1 MLTAVTCKAH
11 AASGAVSALQSLA
24 EQWET
29 GWHEPSAL
37 IVFTYLFITNVEK
50 DAVNSKREN
59 KAQLHRHKSE
69 LQFRL
74 QWTWTWNGQK
84 YLLVYFHFS
93 FERFPLFQ
101 SNWVVPSTQ
110 WSSCSSSFIIY
121 CISKDPANS
130 LIMWC
135 SALYMLYHCDRTK
148 SCVYLCCSWG
158 MPLV

>member
-1 MLTAVTCKAH
+1 MQSVEPSQPCR
-11 AASGAVSALQSLA
+11 ALQNLA
-24 EQWET
+24 EPWET
-29 GWHEPSAL
+29 GWQVAVSPHSFH
-37 IVFTYLFITNVEK
+37 VFTHYKRRKRPHQQQKGKQSTVAQAQIRITV
-50 DAVNSKREN
+50 
-59 KAQLHRHKSE
+59 Q
-69 LQFRL
+69 L
-74 QWTWTWNGQK
+74 QWTWTWNGWK